1 MRERCA
7 KSTQGLLSCTLK
19 IDLAFVGD
27 RYYCLFM
34 ANGITVGTWVR
45 RDGYTRNDIFL
56 VTWVSADGRTAKVSL
71 PGKPCEFVPV
81 LWLTPVY
88 S

>member
-1 MRERCA
+1 
-7 KSTQGLLSCTLK
+7 
-19 IDLAFVGD
+19 
-27 RYYCLFM
+27 M

-56 VTWVSADGRTAKVSL
+56 VTSVSADGRTAKVSL
-71 PGKPCEFVPV
+71 PGKPCELVPV